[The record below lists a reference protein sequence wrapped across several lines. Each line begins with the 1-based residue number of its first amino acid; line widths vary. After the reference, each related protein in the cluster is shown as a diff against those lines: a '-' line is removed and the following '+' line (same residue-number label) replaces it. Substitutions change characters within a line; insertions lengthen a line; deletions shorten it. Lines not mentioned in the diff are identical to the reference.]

1 MMKYTIVV
9 IILAVIMSLPFLA
22 DFLLSRGQIFLWKDI
37 HEVSLISSEIAS
49 YLDMSAGLFY
59 RMNGAI
65 FEISSL
71 SKKELSILENASISI
86 SKREQL
92 HQYVNSDL
100 RLSSFKNTSVCEV
113 FENPDMGLNFSSD
126 ALKTRCTEITA

>member
-1 MMKYTIVV
+1 
-9 IILAVIMSLPFLA
+9 
-22 DFLLSRGQIFLWKDI
+22 
-37 HEVSLISSEIAS
+37 
-49 YLDMSAGLFY
+49 MSAGLFY

-65 FEISSL
+65 FEISTL
-71 SKKELSILENASISI
+71 SKKELSILENARISI

-92 HQYVNSDL
+92 HQYINSDQ
-100 RLSSFKNTSVCEV
+100 RLSSFKNISVCEV